1 MSCHR
6 RLFGLE
12 ENCYC
17 AARQDITESILL
29 SAGGNIVKL
38 HIVTGWMDMLKVAL
52 WTSRKPSRQDVLGLL
67 EKISALPAELSPV
80 GANDMDHIQR
90 MLYDYGR
97 LDVFRKV
104 CRAAKGMAESVIRRE
119 KLAVHCHMVIDGG
132 AGIVASSL

>member
-52 WTSRKPSRQDVLGLL
+52 WTSRRPSRQDVLDLL
-67 EKISALPAELSPV
+67 ENISSLPEGLSPAH
-80 GANDMDHIQR
+80 ANDVEHIHR
-90 MLYDYGR
+90 MLYDQGR

-104 CRAAKGMAESVIRRE
+104 CRAAKAMAESMIRKE
-119 KLAVHCHMVIDGG
+119 KLAVHCHMVTEGE